1 MWKKYP
7 DSDFEKAGRKWKGKG
22 GDKKEIIW
30 KDEKEG
36 TSNSFLECYN
46 NVIKKAPESESKW
59 NDVKK
64 YMGGAAF
71 KFMNETEVS
80 LKCASI
86 CEPGLFYL
94 AHDVSNGKPETD
106 CFNALVD
113 HLQSTSKNV
122 GYMGVVAALIL
133 ICAGF
138 CAFPFCCYKK
148 EEGED
153 MMNKAEA

>member
-1 MWKKYP
+1 M
-7 DSDFEKAGRKWKGKG
+7 SG
-22 GDKKEIIW
+22 
-30 KDEKEG
+30 
-36 TSNSFLECYN
+36 S
-46 NVIKKAPESESKW
+46 
-59 NDVKK
+59 
-64 YMGGAAF
+64 AF
-71 KFMNETEVS
+71 KFMNETEVT

-113 HLQSTSKNV
+113 HLQGTSKNV
-122 GYMGVVAALIL
+122 GAVGVIAALIL

-148 EEGED
+148 EEGEE
-153 MMNKAEA
+153 MMNKADA